1 MSELGFKTMAV
12 TFKIRDFLR
21 PRIKIVTEAEISEGF
36 EVLDFGCGPGSYV
49 KIVSRF
55 VGKSGKLYALDVN
68 PVAIKMV
75 KGIIFKNQL
84 LNVETIL
91 SDGNINL
98 PDSSF
103 DRVLLYDVFHDIS
116 DSRKV
121 LKELNRILKTD
132 GVLSFSDHHLKEV
145 EIVSR
150 VTEGGFFEFL
160 KKGEETFS
168 FTKRQVHN

>member
-36 EVLDFGCGPGSYV
+36 KVLDFGCGPGSYV
-49 KIVSRF
+49 KIVSRL

-84 LNVETIL
+84 SNVETIL

-98 PDSSF
+98 PDNSF

-116 DSRKV
+116 DAKKV
-121 LKELNRILKTD
+121 LKELNRILKPD
-132 GVLSFSDHHLKEV
+132 GVLSFGDHHLKED

-160 KKGEETFS
+160 KKGEKTFS